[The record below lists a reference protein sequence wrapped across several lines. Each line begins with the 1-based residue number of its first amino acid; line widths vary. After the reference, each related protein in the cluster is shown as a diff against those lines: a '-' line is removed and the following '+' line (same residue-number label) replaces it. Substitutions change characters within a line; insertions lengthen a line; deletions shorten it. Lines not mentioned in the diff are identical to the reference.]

1 MRPETLPKSY
11 WKFIVKS
18 GPIETPAL
26 EAVRRS
32 IRKLPIDL
40 HSFNAFI
47 KKRGGTAFLTT
58 AFPAQVSTAIIIAQQ
73 QLFGPQKHQFVPKK
87 NTDVYCIIKLP
98 RNCLGTSINNAK
110 REGVN
115 TARLAARYN
124 TWLLITLTLK
134 GVVFPFCFL
143 FLFFTLH
150 SFTVLQ
156 LALGLTLV
164 VGCRSRMQCC
174 TLRPRQLWCTV

>member
-1 MRPETLPKSY
+1 MYAYVMRPETLPKSY

-73 QLFGPQKHQFVPKK
+73 QLFGPQEPRFVSKK
-87 NTDVYCIIKLP
+87 TPV
-98 RNCLGTSINNAK
+98 S
-110 REGVN
+110 
-115 TARLAARYN
+115 
-124 TWLLITLTLK
+124 
-134 GVVFPFCFL
+134 
-143 FLFFTLH
+143 
-150 SFTVLQ
+150 
-156 LALGLTLV
+156 
-164 VGCRSRMQCC
+164 
-174 TLRPRQLWCTV
+174 

>member
-58 AFPAQVSTAIIIAQQ
+58 AFPAQVSAAIIIAQQ
-73 QLFGPQKHQFVPKK
+73 QLFGPQKCPFGSKK
-87 NTDVYCIIKLP
+87 TPISYCIIKMRIAWGLVLMMQ
-98 RNCLGTSINNAK
+98 RGRGFTMF
-110 REGVN
+110 
-115 TARLAARYN
+115 TWAARYN
-124 TWLLITLTLK
+124 TWLLVKLTPK
-134 GVVFPFCFL
+134 GVVFSFL
-143 FLFFTLH
+143 SHFLFFTLH
-150 SFTVLQ
+150 RFTAVQ
-156 LALGLTLV
+156 LALGLTCV
-164 VGCRSRMQCC
+164 VVCRSQMQCC
-174 TLRPRQLWCTV
+174 TPRPHQLWCTV

>member
-1 MRPETLPKSY
+1 MYAYVMRPETLPKSY

-58 AFPAQVSTAIIIAQQ
+58 AFPTQVSTAIMIAQQ
-73 QLFGPQKHQFVPKK
+73 QLFGPQKWHLVHRQ
-87 NTDVYCIIKLP
+87 
-98 RNCLGTSINNAK
+98 
-110 REGVN
+110 
-115 TARLAARYN
+115 RL
-124 TWLLITLTLK
+124 
-134 GVVFPFCFL
+134 FP
-143 FLFFTLH
+143 
-150 SFTVLQ
+150 SVL
-156 LALGLTLV
+156 
-164 VGCRSRMQCC
+164 
-174 TLRPRQLWCTV
+174 

>member
-58 AFPAQVSTAIIIAQQ
+58 AFPAQVSTVIIIAQQ
-73 QLFGPQKHQFVPKK
+73 QLQ
-87 NTDVYCIIKLP
+87 N
-98 RNCLGTSINNAK
+98 
-110 REGVN
+110 
-115 TARLAARYN
+115 
-124 TWLLITLTLK
+124 ITLGLRNIT
-134 GVVFPFCFL
+134 L
-143 FLFFTLH
+143 FLRKHLFLT
-150 SFTVLQ
+150 
-156 LALGLTLV
+156 AL
-164 VGCRSRMQCC
+164 
-174 TLRPRQLWCTV
+174 

>member
-58 AFPAQVSTAIIIAQQ
+58 AFPAQVSAAIIIAQQ
-73 QLFGPQKHQFVPKK
+73 LFGLQKRHFVSKK
-87 NTDVYCIIKLP
+87 TPVSCCIIKSKIAWGIASMMQRRKGLTM
-98 RNCLGTSINNAK
+98 RNF
-110 REGVN
+110 
-115 TARLAARYN
+115 AAA
-124 TWLLITLTLK
+124 
-134 GVVFPFCFL
+134 
-143 FLFFTLH
+143 
-150 SFTVLQ
+150 Q
-156 LALGLTLV
+156 LVLGLTRV
-164 VGCRSRMQCC
+164 VVCRSQMQCC
-174 TLRPRQLWCTV
+174 TLRPHQLWCTV